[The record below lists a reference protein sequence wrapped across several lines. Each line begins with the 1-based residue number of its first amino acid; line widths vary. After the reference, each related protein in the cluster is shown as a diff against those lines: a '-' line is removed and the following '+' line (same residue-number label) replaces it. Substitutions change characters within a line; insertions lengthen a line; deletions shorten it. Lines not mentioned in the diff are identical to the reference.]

1 MDKLSYALGMSM
13 AQNFKGSGIKSINA
27 DDFADALRAVY
38 EGGEKKMSFDEAKKV
53 VQDFFTDLEA
63 RAGDENKRLGE
74 MFLEQNAKQEGVV
87 TTASGLQYL
96 VVKEGTGA
104 RPGENDAVT
113 VHYTGRLIDGTVFD
127 SSVER
132 GEPATFGLKQV
143 IAGWTEGL
151 QLMREG
157 AAYRFFIPSHL
168 AYGSHGTGPIQPHS
182 TLVFDVQLLKV
193 ENKKYHQSQHTINH

>member
-13 AQNFKGSGIKSINA
+13 AQNFKGSGVKSINA

-193 ENKKYHQSQHTINH
+193 ENKK

>member
-13 AQNFKGSGIKSINA
+13 AQNFKGSGVKSINA

-74 MFLEQNAKQEGVV
+74 MFLEQNSKQEGVV

-104 RPGENDAVT
+104 RPSENDAVT

-193 ENKKYHQSQHTINH
+193 ENKK